1 LVEKIERESETL
13 TIVEDHGL
21 LSTEQVEFDTEDT
34 ITTLNKYVE
43 GMNIDN
49 EEEVKKIL
57 NEIYVEALAL

>member
-1 LVEKIERESETL
+1 
-13 TIVEDHGL
+13 
-21 LSTEQVEFDTEDT
+21 
-34 ITTLNKYVE
+34 LNKYVE

>member
-1 LVEKIERESETL
+1 MERESETL

-21 LSTEQVEFDTEDT
+21 LTTEQVEFDTEDT

-49 EEEVKKIL
+49 EEEVKRIL
-57 NEIYVEALAL
+57 NEIYVEAIAL